1 MLPTSAK
8 QVFKPSHSTMAVT
21 WQSRLDDARD
31 EYEVVEVAKDFVA
44 TLEHWEIAL
53 LPEPCRPGKFFD
65 ANDVTAHA
73 FTLVWH
79 QSPDRSES
87 AQLVNRL
94 VVFFSSASIRLSQIL
109 ATSKPSEDDARPSA

>member
-8 QVFKPSHSTMAVT
+8 QVFKSPHSTMAVT

-79 QSPDRSES
+79 QSSDRSES
-87 AQLVNRL
+87 AQLVNKL
-94 VVFFSSASIRLSQIL
+94 VVFFSSASIRLSQIF

>member
-1 MLPTSAK
+1 MLPTSAQ
-8 QVFKPSHSTMAVT
+8 QVFRSPRSTAVVT

-44 TLEHWEIAL
+44 TLEHSEIAL

-65 ANDVTAHA
+65 ANDVTGHA

-79 QSPDRSES
+79 QSTDRSES
-87 AQLVNRL
+87 AQLVNKL

-109 ATSKPSEDDARPSA
+109 ATSKAPEEDARPYA